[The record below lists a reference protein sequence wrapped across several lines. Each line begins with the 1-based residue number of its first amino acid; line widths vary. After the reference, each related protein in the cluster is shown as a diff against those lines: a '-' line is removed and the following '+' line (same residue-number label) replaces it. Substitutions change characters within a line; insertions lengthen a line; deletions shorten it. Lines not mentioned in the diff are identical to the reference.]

1 MPLLHCPTLDER
13 LLAGELVGALQSPR
27 VRAIVSR
34 SFGLDGEPPATRTEI
49 AREFGVAPMRVRQI
63 CDAALRSMRRRLES
77 QARAHRYVARADRSV
92 APLRGTTPVLAS
104 VCRSKSPVG
113 GAKETPQ

>member
-13 LLAGELVGALQSPR
+13 LLAGELLGVLQSPR

-34 SFGLDGEPPATRTEI
+34 SFGLDGEPASTRTEI

-77 QARAHRYVARADRSV
+77 EARARRIVARDDRSV
-92 APLRGTTPVLAS
+92 APLRGT
-104 VCRSKSPVG
+104 SPVV
-113 GAKETPQ
+113 APAYRERSQSPV